1 MAVPPPG
8 RGAGDAP
15 WVPPGFS
22 PAPTGASY
30 GAPAP
35 PPKKDNTGTAV
46 AIGCGGLLALLF
58 LGPCVAGF
66 VAAVSKPRRR
76 GATTYPMPPPPPP
89 APPPTSSGEPSAEG
103 RVELRDLRFVR
114 EGERRFFVGELYNV
128 STEPVGSPSARL
140 ELFGAGN
147 EKLDEGLCSLPFRVL
162 APGDKV
168 PCTAT
173 LYKGGDSPRVEAKA
187 EALGQWFSGT
197 VVELETR
204 DVKFKR
210 RKSGPEPWTLEGTL
224 ENPSAS
230 RATSVAA
237 IVALYDAD
245 KKIVAATYA
254 PAERNELEPAASAP
268 FRAYFFRVV
277 AEPASYRVQAVG
289 YVE

>member
-1 MAVPPPG
+1 MG
-8 RGAGDAP
+8 
-15 WVPPGFS
+15 
-22 PAPTGASY
+22 PAY

-66 VAAVSKPRRR
+66 VATLSKPKRRS
-76 GATTYPMPPPPPP
+76 TTYPIPPPPPVP
-89 APPPTSSGEPSAEG
+89 APSPLASGEPAATK

-114 EGERRFFVGELYNV
+114 EGERRYFVGELHNV
-128 STEPVGSPSARL
+128 SAEAVGSPSARI
-140 ELFGAGN
+140 ELFGPGDA
-147 EKLDEGLCSLPFRVL
+147 KVDEGLCSLPFRVL

-173 LYKGGDSPRVEAKA
+173 LYKGGESPRVEARA
-187 EALGQWFSGT
+187 EALGQWFTGT
-197 VVELETR
+197 VVELTAR

-224 ENPSAS
+224 DNKSAW
-230 RATSVAA
+230 RATSVGAV
-237 IVALYDAD
+237 VALYDAD

-277 AEPASYRVQAVG
+277 SEPVSYRLQAVG
-289 YVE
+289 YAE